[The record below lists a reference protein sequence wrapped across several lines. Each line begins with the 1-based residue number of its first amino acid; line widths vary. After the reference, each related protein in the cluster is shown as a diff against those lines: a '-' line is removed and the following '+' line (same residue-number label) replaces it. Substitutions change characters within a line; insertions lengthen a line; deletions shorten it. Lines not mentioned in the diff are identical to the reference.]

1 MVKNSLAKIS
11 AAIKKAVSM
20 GVYHSPP
27 AIIALTYL
35 TASLIGSVLLMLPAA
50 SESGNPTPFLDSL
63 FTSVSATCITGFA
76 LYDTA
81 PYWSAFGEIVIL
93 ILMQLGGLGFIT
105 FATFFLSIA
114 GRKAGLKN
122 MKLAQESL
130 NTVSI
135 HDTIPLIRQ
144 MLVIIFIVELAGAL
158 VLSVDFVPRF
168 GPVGFYYGIFHSVS
182 AFCNAGFDLMGGE
195 FSSMAGFAGSPL
207 VLYTISFLVIIGG
220 LGFMVWKDLL
230 DYRKRKKLTAHTRI
244 VLILTPILL
253 FGTALFI
260 FLMESGRALE
270 GMTLGQKIN
279 TSLFLSVNTRSAGF
293 STLDADSLHGLSKV
307 FISLMMFIGGASGSA
322 AGGIKINTLGIM
334 LAAIVCVIRGKEET
348 ILFKRRIP
356 NHTVLK
362 AFSIVLLALVL
373 VFLLTFLVQILQPGA
388 TLINAFF
395 DSVSTLGTVG
405 LTTGVV
411 NNLGGFGKV
420 LVILCMFTG
429 RIGPISFALALT
441 PRIKH
446 TDHTIYPE
454 GKFVVG

>member
-1 MVKNSLAKIS
+1 
-11 AAIKKAVSM
+11 
-20 GVYHSPP
+20 
-27 AIIALTYL
+27 
-35 TASLIGSVLLMLPAA
+35 
-50 SESGNPTPFLDSL
+50 
-63 FTSVSATCITGFA
+63 
-76 LYDTA
+76 
-81 PYWSAFGEIVIL
+81 
-93 ILMQLGGLGFIT
+93 MQLGGLGFIT

-270 GMTLGQKIN
+270 GMTLGQKI
-279 TSLFLSVNTRSAGF
+279 THHCFYLSTPA
-293 STLDADSLHGLSKV
+293 LPV
-307 FISLMMFIGGASGSA
+307 F
-322 AGGIKINTLGIM
+322 N
-334 LAAIVCVIRGKEET
+334 
-348 ILFKRRIP
+348 P
-356 NHTVLK
+356 
-362 AFSIVLLALVL
+362 
-373 VFLLTFLVQILQPGA
+373 
-388 TLINAFF
+388 
-395 DSVSTLGTVG
+395 
-405 LTTGVV
+405 
-411 NNLGGFGKV
+411 
-420 LVILCMFTG
+420 
-429 RIGPISFALALT
+429 
-441 PRIKH
+441 
-446 TDHTIYPE
+446 
-454 GKFVVG
+454 